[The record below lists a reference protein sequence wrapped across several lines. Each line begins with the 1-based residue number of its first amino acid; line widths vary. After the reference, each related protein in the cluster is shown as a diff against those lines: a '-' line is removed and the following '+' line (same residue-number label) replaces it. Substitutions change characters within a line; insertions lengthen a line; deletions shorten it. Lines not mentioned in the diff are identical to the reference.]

1 MKERFMSASS
11 ASGQS
16 STRIELTG
24 NPNQIS
30 RLVALIGT
38 TGEIVFDSRSQPDP
52 RGMVTALVQVRAR
65 GQETPVPTPTAAVT
79 VQAVLD
85 VDTDAWPGLPTAPN
99 VERLE
104 ATTTT
109 ALRNLP
115 GVQEAR
121 SRVISVLPLPTVT
134 ATDESGDP

>member
-1 MKERFMSASS
+1 MSASS
-11 ASGQS
+11 TSGHS

-24 NPNQIS
+24 DPDQIS
-30 RLVALIGT
+30 HLVALIGS

-65 GQETPVPTPTAAVT
+65 DQEMPVPTRTAAVT

-85 VDTDAWPGLPTAPN
+85 VDTGAWPGLPAASH

-121 SRVISVLPLPTVT
+121 SRVISVLPLPAVT